1 MILANI
7 LCYILPTS
15 ITISCGL
22 VCIVYIY
29 SPYYNREDR
38 NITVFV
44 LGLCGADL
52 VSEILM
58 TIVPSFLLSYEI
70 IFLGV
75 IAYMT
80 MRQIVK
86 TKASFTDYK
95 IYGYENKPKQ

>member
-22 VCIVYIY
+22 VCIVYIF

-58 TIVPSFLLSYEI
+58 AIVPSFLLSYEI

-75 IAYMT
+75 IANMT

-86 TKASFTDYK
+86 RKARYTDYK
-95 IYGYENKPKQ
+95 I